1 MEGESLVQLESSLL
15 DMKVELARLK
25 LLKRDETKIL
35 DQKVH
40 ELQRQKDK
48 DQNQIEEKKNAEK
61 VIKN

>member
-1 MEGESLVQLESSLL
+1 
-15 DMKVELARLK
+15 MKVELARLK